1 MSRFNHLLICVR
13 VINGA
18 GGAQGRPLSGT
29 YNNPIMSR
37 LAHGNEICTLEESDV
52 NDSVIVSDMDGNV
65 KVKPLPRRH
74 RARYVAIKGP
84 EGGIHLGHRRKRSGP
99 RERSSTRAPPL
110 SDGHQ
115 CPLPQREVTCEHRPP
130 APSSQHLQTRVISP
144 YPIFNNTR

>member
-1 MSRFNHLLICVR
+1 MR

-52 NDSVIVSDMDGNV
+52 NDSVIVSDMDGNA
-65 KVKPLPRRH
+65 KVKPSPRRR

-99 RERSSTRAPPL
+99 P
-110 SDGHQ
+110 
-115 CPLPQREVTCEHRPP
+115 
-130 APSSQHLQTRVISP
+130 
-144 YPIFNNTR
+144 